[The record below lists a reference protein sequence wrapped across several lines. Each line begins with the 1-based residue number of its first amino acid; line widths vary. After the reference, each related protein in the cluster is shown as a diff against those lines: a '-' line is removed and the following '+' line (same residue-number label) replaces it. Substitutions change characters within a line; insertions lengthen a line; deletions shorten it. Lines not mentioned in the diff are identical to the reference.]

1 MKKIV
6 AFFFVLVLFIGGSP
20 AMAQTPDRATWLWNP
35 WMFYD
40 SPESTLVFLQQKKV
54 STVFVQIDSDI
65 PRTKYHAF
73 LTGAHKANIKVFALD
88 GAPNW
93 GNTTGAKAKNK
104 FKNWLA
110 NYQKTAPATAKFDGI
125 HVDIEPYGL
134 PEWETKRAATVR
146 GFQNVL
152 TELAAFSKTQK
163 LQFEADIPFWFDEI
177 TYNNPTYGKGNLAEW
192 TIKNTDGVALMS
204 YRDTAQ
210 AIIDISSKEMDEG
223 WHFFVSV
230 SKQEDRLRAPEG
242 YQTVTISTHT
252 NLEYWK
258 TKESY
263 DAYREIM
270 KNRILDAVEQYYP
283 GFQHAIDVIEDGA
296 PRGWENYT
304 LRTNGYVGG
313 IVLIFFGS
321 CSH

>member
-210 AIIDISSKEMDEG
+210 AIIDISSKEMAWGKTYGKKVRVGVETMESKEFPFISFHEEG
-223 WHFFVSV
+223 EQAMERALVDVNTAFSDYSSFAGVSV
-230 SKQEDRLRAPEG
+230 HHVGSWMNLRP
-242 YQTVTISTHT
+242 
-252 NLEYWK
+252 
-258 TKESY
+258 
-263 DAYREIM
+263 
-270 KNRILDAVEQYYP
+270 
-283 GFQHAIDVIEDGA
+283 
-296 PRGWENYT
+296 
-304 LRTNGYVGG
+304 
-313 IVLIFFGS
+313 
-321 CSH
+321 

>member
-1 MKKIV
+1 MKKIIV
-6 AFFFVLVLFIGGSP
+6 LFVILLLFIGGSP

-110 NYQKTAPATAKFDGI
+110 NYQKTAPATAKLDGI

-210 AIIDISSKEMDEG
+210 AIIDISSKEMAWGKTYGKKVRVGVETMESKEHPFISFHEEG
-223 WHFFVSV
+223 EQAMERALVDVNTAFRGYSSFAGVSV
-230 SKQEDRLRAPEG
+230 
-242 YQTVTISTHT
+242 H
-252 NLEYWK
+252 
-258 TKESY
+258 
-263 DAYREIM
+263 
-270 KNRILDAVEQYYP
+270 
-283 GFQHAIDVIEDGA
+283 H
-296 PRGWENYT
+296 
-304 LRTNGYVGG
+304 VG
-313 IVLIFFGS
+313 S
-321 CSH
+321 WMNMRP

>member
-210 AIIDISSKEMDEG
+210 AIIDISSKEMAWGKTYGKKVRVGVETMESKEYPFISFHEEG
-223 WHFFVSV
+223 EQAMERALVDVNTAFRGYSSFAGVSV
-230 SKQEDRLRAPEG
+230 HHVGSWMNLRP
-242 YQTVTISTHT
+242 
-252 NLEYWK
+252 
-258 TKESY
+258 
-263 DAYREIM
+263 
-270 KNRILDAVEQYYP
+270 
-283 GFQHAIDVIEDGA
+283 
-296 PRGWENYT
+296 
-304 LRTNGYVGG
+304 
-313 IVLIFFGS
+313 
-321 CSH
+321 

>member
-210 AIIDISSKEMDEG
+210 AIIDISSKEMAWGETYGKKVRVGVETMESKEYPFISFHEEG
-223 WHFFVSV
+223 EQAMERALIDVNTAFSRYSSFAGVSV
-230 SKQEDRLRAPEG
+230 HHVGSWMNLRP
-242 YQTVTISTHT
+242 
-252 NLEYWK
+252 
-258 TKESY
+258 
-263 DAYREIM
+263 
-270 KNRILDAVEQYYP
+270 
-283 GFQHAIDVIEDGA
+283 
-296 PRGWENYT
+296 
-304 LRTNGYVGG
+304 
-313 IVLIFFGS
+313 
-321 CSH
+321 

>member
-6 AFFFVLVLFIGGSP
+6 VLFFTLLLFIGGSP

-40 SPESTLVFLQQKKV
+40 SPESTLAFLQQKKV

-65 PRTKYHAF
+65 PRTNYHAF

-104 FKNWLA
+104 FKNWVA
-110 NYQKTAPATAKFDGI
+110 NYQTTAPATAKFDGI

-146 GFQNVL
+146 GFQNVI
-152 TELAAFSKTQK
+152 TELATFSKTHK

-177 TYNNPTYGKGNLAEW
+177 TYKNPAYGKGNLAEW

-210 AIIDISSKEMDEG
+210 AIIDISSKEMAWGNTYGKKVRVGVETMESKDYPFISFHEEG
-223 WHFFVSV
+223 EQAMERALVDVNTAFRGYSSFAGISV
-230 SKQEDRLRAPEG
+230 
-242 YQTVTISTHT
+242 H
-252 NLEYWK
+252 
-258 TKESY
+258 
-263 DAYREIM
+263 
-270 KNRILDAVEQYYP
+270 
-283 GFQHAIDVIEDGA
+283 H
-296 PRGWENYT
+296 
-304 LRTNGYVGG
+304 VG
-313 IVLIFFGS
+313 S
-321 CSH
+321 WMNMRP

>member
-35 WMFYD
+35 WMFHD

-210 AIIDISSKEMDEG
+210 AIIDISSKEMAWGKTYGKKVRVGVETMESKEHPFISFHEEG
-223 WHFFVSV
+223 EQAMERALVDVNTAFRGYSSFAGVSV
-230 SKQEDRLRAPEG
+230 HHVGSWMNLRP
-242 YQTVTISTHT
+242 
-252 NLEYWK
+252 
-258 TKESY
+258 
-263 DAYREIM
+263 
-270 KNRILDAVEQYYP
+270 
-283 GFQHAIDVIEDGA
+283 
-296 PRGWENYT
+296 
-304 LRTNGYVGG
+304 
-313 IVLIFFGS
+313 
-321 CSH
+321 